1 MASKKEFIE
10 DNFSDHSIDD
20 DTMPDE
26 EFNLFKIYRDKL
38 PSYPDIKKKG
48 PNINLKIQ
56 HKRYNTQKE
65 KEFFLAK
72 IQKKKKTEL
81 CKTYEIYHDC
91 YYKDDCCFAHGMEE
105 LRENSSF
112 SSYKIKMCQSFQKN
126 SVCNFGIRCSYKHCI
141 K

>member
-38 PSYPDIKKKG
+38 PSYPDIEKKG

-65 KEFFLAK
+65 KEFFLR
-72 IQKKKKTEL
+72 KKKKRRRQNCVKL
-81 CKTYEIYHDC
+81 MRFII
-91 YYKDDCCFAHGMEE
+91 
-105 LRENSSF
+105 
-112 SSYKIKMCQSFQKN
+112 IKMIAVLHMVWKN
-126 SVCNFGIRCSYKHCI
+126 SEKIRVFLAI
-141 K
+141 R